1 MRSECVD
8 YRELPGQNSL
18 FLSYLH
24 DFDKVR
30 NFYTSPPLI
39 SDGLEERVSKVLK
52 TRRFPRQQLLP
63 SLREFNQKVCAGE
76 EALENIEKLGSSD
89 TLAVVTGQ
97 QVGLF
102 GGPSFSVYKAA
113 TAVWIARYLV
123 EKGYPAVPVFWLASD
138 DSDFAEVRSTYFV
151 ESTGE
156 LLNVRCPDRRVSGS
170 QMVGTISTDKLVD
183 LLPEAGSRG
192 YRAQNQGDT
201 LELLFRSYGR
211 DVDFR
216 QAFALWL
223 AGLFHQYGLIV
234 FDPLMPGYR
243 RYLDDFIG
251 VVLENRE
258 ALVRSLFQRSEALKA
273 AGFPVQIRVE
283 ETETCLF
290 WVEGRSRY
298 KLEFQNGSYRAKGRR
313 SIQLSEADLARTL
326 ENDAGQLGVNVLLR
340 PILQDYLF
348 PTFVS
353 VTGPAEIA
361 YLSQVNILSALW
373 DLELATFPRAA
384 CTLVD
389 RKSQRLLKKYG
400 LTAKEVLT
408 RSPFEQAER
417 ILRSEQATGVL
428 EELDAL
434 RSTLSEGLGRVGSK
448 IEEEDPTVAGM
459 LQGTT
464 RKIFYQ
470 LDKVSRR
477 FVTNYQT
484 HRHHMQRHLAH
495 LSNHLTPRRRLQER
509 VLNFNHFLMEE
520 GLGLVDELVESLNPL
535 SLSHQLLYL

>member
-30 NFYTSPPLI
+30 SFYTSPPLL
-39 SDGLEERVSKVLK
+39 SDGVEERVTQVLSA
-52 TRRFPRQQLLP
+52 RRFPYRKLLP
-63 SLREFNQKVCAGE
+63 SLREFNREVCAGE
-76 EALENIEKLGSSD
+76 AALGNIEKLASSD
-89 TLAVVTGQ
+89 TVAVVTGQ

-123 EKGYPAVPVFWLASD
+123 DKGFSAVPVFWLASD
-138 DSDFAEVRSTYFV
+138 DSDFEEVRSTYFV
-151 ESTGE
+151 DSTGE
-156 LLNVRCPDRRVSGS
+156 LLNVRCPDLRESGS
-170 QMVGTISTDKLVD
+170 QMVGTISTDQLVA
-183 LLPEAGSRG
+183 LLPEYGHRG
-192 YRAQNQGDT
+192 HRTQNQGT
-201 LELLFRSYGR
+201 VAGLLSQSYGA

-216 QAFALWL
+216 QAFAFWL
-223 AGLFHQYGLIV
+223 TGLFRRYGLIV

-243 RYLDDFIG
+243 EHLNDFFG
-251 VVLENRE
+251 VVLENRQQI
-258 ALVRSLFQRSEALKA
+258 LDSLFRRSEELRA

-290 WVEGRSRY
+290 WVEGKSRY
-298 KLEFQNGSYRAKGRR
+298 KLEFHNGIYRAKGRR
-313 SIQLSEADLARTL
+313 SIQFSEPELASALGKDTAR
-326 ENDAGQLGVNVLLR
+326 LGVNVLLR

-348 PTFVS
+348 PTFTS
-353 VTGPAEIA
+353 VTGPSEIA
-361 YLSQVNILSALW
+361 YLSQVNVLSALW
-373 DLELATFPRAA
+373 DLELETFPRAA

-400 LTAKEVLT
+400 LAGKEVLT
-408 RSPFEQAER
+408 HAPFEQAER
-417 ILRSEQATGVL
+417 ILRSEESRGVL

-434 RSTLSEGLGRVGSK
+434 RTVLSKRLERVGCK
-448 IEEEDPTVAGM
+448 MEKEDPTTAGM
-459 LQGTT
+459 LQGAEK
-464 RKIFYQ
+464 KILYQ
-470 LDKVSRR
+470 LDKVNHR
-477 FVTNYQT
+477 FVTNYRT
-484 HRHHMQRHLAH
+484 HRKHMQRHLAY
-495 LSNHLTPRRRLQER
+495 LGNHLAPKRRLQER

-520 GLGLVDELVESLNPL
+520 GLGLVDELVECLNPL